1 MPTAS
6 HLTQRRIASS
16 SLRTQLGSV
25 IRPFFYKLPKQIVSP
40 LRTVKKYFFTFGSLP
55 NVLAPRTFNEKV
67 NARKFF
73 DHRRIFQTWVD
84 KLAVRDWVAGVKPGY
99 DQLLPVLHHVTSDP
113 ADIPFDQ
120 LPDRFV
126 IKASHGS
133 GWLRIVKDKATI
145 DRKAIIAECRKWLA
159 LNYYDVNL
167 EGAYKNIPPRI
178 LIEEFL
184 DNGFGEAPED
194 YKLYVFHGRV
204 EIIQVDVARFGQH
217 RRKIYD
223 RNWQEQQ
230 VELSVTTYAG
240 TLPPPPQLARLIE
253 VAETLAGDIDFV
265 RADLY
270 LVGDRIY
277 FGEMTPSSGNG
288 FNRFTPASFDAVMG
302 AFWKLESPP
311 RLLLNSLRRPRD
323 KT

>member
-1 MPTAS
+1 MPE
-6 HLTQRRIASS
+6 
-16 SLRTQLGSV
+16 
-25 IRPFFYKLPKQIVSP
+25 QIVSP
-40 LRTVKKYFFTFGSLP
+40 LRTIKKYFYTFGALP
-55 NVLAPRTFNEKV
+55 NVIAPRTFNEKV

-73 DHRRIFQTWVD
+73 DHRPIFNTWVD
-84 KLAVRDWVAGVKPGY
+84 KLAVRDWVAAVKPGY
-99 DQLLPVLHHVTSDP
+99 DRLLPELLHVTTEP
-113 ADIPFDQ
+113 GDIPFDR

-133 GWLRIVKDKATI
+133 GWLRIVKDKASL
-145 DRKAIIAECRKWLA
+145 DREAVIAECREWLG
-159 LNYYDVNL
+159 LNYYDLNL
-167 EGAYKNIPPRI
+167 EAVYRDIPPRI
-178 LIEEFL
+178 MIEEFL

-223 RNWQEQQ
+223 RNWQEQPF
-230 VELSVTTYAG
+230 ELSVQTYEGA
-240 TLPPPPQLARLIE
+240 LPPPPQLARLIE

-288 FNRFTPASFDAVMG
+288 FNRFTPESSDAVMG
-302 AFWKLESPP
+302 SYWKLAPP
-311 RLLLNSLRRPRD
+311 PVLVLNSWRQSRKPPETRPSRPVRVSAPD
-323 KT
+323 MSRSAPAG